1 MSGSTLW
8 KVKLDV
14 HQIYNLKLAN
24 SSELPDPYIAATL
37 EFPRS
42 SGTVVSTQRTPAKSK
57 TSSGI
62 FNAVLLF
69 TASISDFDFNKV
81 KLVVRVHNGRKITQL
96 FESDGELIG
105 SCTFALSKIFAQAKH
120 WVPREWF
127 PVTSAS
133 SPGDCRGYLNLSI
146 GVFGPGDDVPSQL
159 NDFQLL
165 ASEGMNE
172 KLTASRSIIEK
183 IVQTPETNFENSML
197 VFNVLRAESLPILS
211 VRGQAIPSAAYVQV
225 SFVGVKLQ
233 TRVVPTN
240 SNPAWNESIRIPV
253 LYPTWDQSVIV
264 EVYSRTNKQETDS
277 SKDVLLGSAI
287 FDFEILY
294 RQGIQPT
301 WFNLYSAGPNAGG
314 FAALFGGDYSGRVQV
329 AANVSRSSDMNAS
342 IIPVD
347 TTTLHEPE
355 TNEIVLYV
363 DLYELGFLDDAI
375 GQSEIPPEI
384 WIQVQFGPNVF
395 ESEHISNCPMSCV
408 FGESLGRLEPIRIHL
423 PRDRSMAYDLILS
436 VCGQSSEKTVICFS
450 RIPLERFL
458 MQTIQSARS
467 EGAAKISGDPEWIR
481 LCRIQSTDNQGIL
494 SNLASIFSQS
504 SQQVYAEE
512 TLVTVANVL
521 VNIVGFNIPKGAIPE
536 RPARVPY
543 QIGSYELRI
552 CVHQAANLPIAPGAI
567 ARGTLSSTFARVTLA
582 GVSAK
587 TSVIP
592 CSLYPTWNELLR
604 IEADLPI
611 MQTLRP
617 DVLVEIIES
626 STGAILCSATLKSSG
641 LRPQWTG
648 PPAWYNLS
656 NTSGSKKGVQQKSLL
671 LCATTLVPLADANT
685 YPLPSPVPPRATFS
699 VDLLIVG
706 VRLLRNYSIENLC
719 QIELSWG
726 RVRNRPGK
734 SVVTVR
740 TSDPIA
746 GVGGQFN
753 FLQPALIDI
762 DLPIDSAFQEF
773 LEVRLIER
781 VQQSAAMEAMGS
793 DRGWLNS
800 FSGSSDDLEGGGSG
814 NFKDQAIGFGFIHL
828 NPQYS
833 WISDIERAQY
843 RDTFRMKTVEEL
855 RKIDEIRAAA
865 ETAKAA
871 KKNRVHSRSKGH
883 GAKKSLN
890 KDLVE
895 LQYIEDEIEAHFG
908 ISIADENVIELPVDC
923 FNAVETDALL
933 PADMRSTRMLD
944 AKNIKKANTRRA
956 GFSAA
961 GGSGSQEI
969 ANLPGSKKSSRF
981 MSEFVWE
988 PTVSKEKAQNARRQ
1002 IETDL
1007 ETELDP
1013 DQLPFISVPLVAP
1026 GGLESGESFIVV
1038 GYLKV
1043 RCRVR
1048 EKSGDSSELLQ
1059 LQQAFMAQFDACR
1072 RLMCRLYAIR
1082 AEGIV
1087 PSQTTES
1094 TASASSDQSG
1104 GGFLAAAESS
1114 SYFLW
1119 VRNVA
1124 GELIAEFPNCSIKD
1138 DGQTDGSRVI
1148 SLNPEFNKCFQ
1159 LPCAFPENSVLYVEL
1174 YERKFSSVAGISL
1187 MTSQTTTTVDTL
1199 VGSVLI
1205 DIENRW
1211 FHPDYQL
1218 AALGSGEK
1226 RTSQLPVETW
1236 TLRSADGIPKGK
1248 LRFWLEVMDQV
1259 TSMGRPIETLP
1270 SPQPEN
1276 LEIRIVLW
1284 RTKGV
1289 PKPEGEEHCHQGL
1302 SVFVQDLPSQ
1312 DSDTHYGSLDGTG
1325 TFNWRFVF
1333 KPKVPSE
1340 DASVRFQLQHRPLT
1354 SIAGIGYTALGE
1366 VTLDLASELATVR
1379 KTRRGID
1386 LPRCWVPL
1394 SHPAFVGKVRGFI
1407 EIQIRVL
1414 SGEEAKAFPVGLGR
1428 ESPNTDPFL
1437 DGDDPHLV
1445 QHRNALANT
1454 AIGRSVAK
1462 FVEAMKSGI
1471 RLATILFIVGL
1482 VISGIV
1488 GIVVLLAY
1496 LGVIK
1501 F

>member
-8 KVKLDV
+8 KIKLDV

-42 SGTVVSTQRTPAKSK
+42 SQTVVATQRTPGKSR

-69 TASISDFDFNKV
+69 TASINDFDFNKV

-105 SCTFALSKIFAQAKH
+105 SCTFSLSKIFAQAKH

-127 PVTSAS
+127 PVTSPS

-165 ASEGMNE
+165 AAEGINE
-172 KLTASRSIIEK
+172 KLTASRSIMEK

-197 VFNVLRAESLPILS
+197 VFNALRAESLPILS
-211 VRGQAIPSAAYVQV
+211 VRSQAVPSSAYVQI
-225 SFVGVKLQ
+225 SFVGIRMQ
-233 TRVVPTN
+233 TRVIPTN

-253 LYPTWDQSVIV
+253 LYPTWDQSVLV
-264 EVYSRTNKQETDS
+264 EVYSRTNPKETDT
-277 SKDVLLGSAI
+277 SKDLLLGSCT

-294 RQGIQPT
+294 QQGIQPT
-301 WFNLYSAGPNAGG
+301 WFNLYSAGTATGG
-314 FAALFGGDYSGRVQV
+314 FGALFGGDYSGRVQV

-355 TNEIVLYV
+355 TNEIVLYL
-363 DLYELGFLDDAI
+363 DIYELGFLDEAMS
-375 GQSEIPPEI
+375 QSALPPEL
-384 WIQVQFGPNVF
+384 WVQVQFGPNVF

-408 FGESLGRLEPIRIHL
+408 FGEQLGRLEPIRIHL
-423 PRDRSMAYDLILS
+423 PRDRTMAYDLIFS
-436 VCGQSSEKTVICFS
+436 VVGLNGVTGEKIIVCYS
-450 RIPLERFL
+450 RISLDRFL
-458 MQTIQSARS
+458 MTVM
-467 EGAAKISGDPEWIR
+467 GVGAKISGDPEWIR
-481 LCRIQSTDNQGIL
+481 LSRIETGDTGGIMAGAL
-494 SNLASIFSQS
+494 SNLAAAFGSSTATPS
-504 SQQVYAEE
+504 SQAQ
-512 TLVTVANVL
+512 LVTVANIL
-521 VNIVGFNIPKGAIPE
+521 VNIVAFPLQKGAIPE
-536 RPARVPY
+536 RPIRVPY
-543 QIGSYELRI
+543 QIGSYEFRI
-552 CVHQAANLPIAPGAI
+552 CIHQAANLPIAPGAI

-592 CSLYPTWNELLR
+592 CTLYPVWNELLR
-604 IEADLPI
+604 IEADLPM

-617 DVLVEIIES
+617 DVLVEIIDS
-626 STGAILCSATLKSSG
+626 TTGAILCSATLKSNI
-641 LRPQWTG
+641 LRPSWTG
-648 PPAWYNLS
+648 PPSWYKLS
-656 NTSGSKKGVQQKSLL
+656 SAGGRKGGMNVQQESLL
-671 LCATTLVPLADANT
+671 LCSTTLVPLTEVNSV
-685 YPLPSPVPPRATFS
+685 PLPSPMPPRATFT

-706 VRLLRNYSIENLC
+706 VRLLRNYSIENLS

-726 RVRNRPGK
+726 RVRNKPGR

-753 FLQPALIDI
+753 FLQPALMDI
-762 DLPIDSAFQEF
+762 DLPIESTFQEF

-781 VQQSAAMEAMGS
+781 VSGVTEEAGN
-793 DRGWLNS
+793 WLNP
-800 FSGSSDDLEGGGSG
+800 DIET
-814 NFKDQAIGFGFIHL
+814 NMNTYKDQAIGFGFIHL

-833 WISDIERAQY
+833 WISDIERSQY
-843 RDTFRMKTVEEL
+843 RETFRMKTVEEL
-855 RKIDEIRAAA
+855 RKIEEVRAAA

-871 KKNRVHSRSKGH
+871 KKERVHSRDKGH
-883 GAKKSLN
+883 GAKKSMN

-908 ISIADENVIELPVDC
+908 ISTAEENVIELPVDC

-933 PADMRSTRMLD
+933 PQNMRSTRMLN
-944 AKNIKKANTRRA
+944 AKSIGVKKPNRRA
-956 GFSAA
+956 GFSAT
-961 GGSGSQEI
+961 GPQDFQS
-969 ANLPGSKKSSRF
+969 LPGSKKSSKF
-981 MSEFVWE
+981 MTEFVWE
-988 PTVSKEKAQNARRQ
+988 PTVTKEKALNARRQ

-1048 EKSGDSSELLQ
+1048 EKSSDSTELLQ
-1059 LQQAFMAQFDACR
+1059 LQQAFLAQFEACR
-1072 RLMCRLYAIR
+1072 RLMCRLYVIR

-1094 TASASSDQSG
+1094 QTSGGQSNGLLSASQTST
-1104 GGFLAAAESS
+1104 
-1114 SYFLW
+1114 YFLW
-1119 VRNVA
+1119 IRNVA
-1124 GELIAEFPNCSIKD
+1124 GELIAEYPNCSIKD
-1138 DGQTDGSRVI
+1138 DGQTDGSKII

-1174 YERKFSSVAGISL
+1174 YERKFSGVVAGIAL
-1187 MTSQTTTTVDTL
+1187 MSQQTTTAVDTL
-1199 VGSVLI
+1199 VGAALI

-1218 AALGSGEK
+1218 AALGGDK
-1226 RTSQLPVETW
+1226 KLSQLPIETW
-1236 TLRSADGIPKGK
+1236 TLRSQDGIPKGK

-1276 LEIRIVLW
+1276 LEVRIVFW
-1284 RTKGV
+1284 RSKGV

-1312 DSDTHYGSLDGTG
+1312 DSDTHYGSMDGTG

-1333 KPKVPSE
+1333 RPKVPSE
-1340 DASVRFQLQHRPLT
+1340 DSSIRFQLQHRPLA
-1354 SIAGIGYTALGE
+1354 SIAGIGYVALGE
-1366 VTLDLASELATVR
+1366 VTLDLANELATVR
-1379 KTRRGID
+1379 KSRRGID

-1394 SHPAFVGKVRGFI
+1394 SHPAYVGKVRGFI

-1428 ESPNTDPFL
+1428 DAPNTDPYL

-1462 FVEAMKSGI
+1462 FVEAMKGGL
-1471 RLATILFIVGL
+1471 RLATILFIVGT
-1482 VISGIV
+1482 VVSGIV
-1488 GIVVLLAY
+1488 GLIVFLAY
-1496 LGVIK
+1496 IGVIK